1 MLILHKFLGFVHLL
15 LVSLVEY
22 FVTFLGGGVSEVLGN
37 LVALLINLGL
47 ETAILKLY
55 LLLGLF
61 VKTVVFLLLYEVFVH
76 ISLVLIG
83 SLVLDNLWLKRAI
96 FKIFLFF
103 DLLVFHSLQILDS
116 IIGQVVKQ
124 LVFLLL
130 LGFQ

>member
-15 LVSLVEY
+15 LVFLVEY
-22 FVTFLGGGVSEVLGN
+22 FVTFLGGGVSEILGN

-130 LGFQ
+130 LGF

>member
-1 MLILHKFLGFVHLL
+1 VP
-15 LVSLVEY
+15 LVED
-22 FVTFLGGGVSEVLGN
+22 FVTFLGGGISEILGN
-37 LVALLINLGL
+37 LVALLVNLGL

-76 ISLVLIG
+76 VSLVLIG

-103 DLLVFHSLQILDS
+103 DLLIFHSLQILDS
-116 IIGQVVKQ
+116 IVGQVVKQ
-124 LVFLLL
+124 LVLLLL
-130 LGFQ
+130 LGF

>member
-1 MLILHKFLGFVHLL
+1 MLILDEFLSFVHLQ
-15 LVSLVEY
+15 LVSLVENV
-22 FVTFLGGGVSEVLGN
+22 VTFLGGGISELLGH

-76 ISLVLIG
+76 VSLVLIG

-96 FKIFLFF
+96 FKIFLLF

>member
-1 MLILHKFLGFVHLL
+1 MHKFLGFVHLL